1 VGMAEQAR
9 VAGAIAAVDGIN
21 VIFAPLFVFL

>member
-1 VGMAEQAR
+1 MAEQAR